1 MAFLT
6 SDSVIGSFMLVLWIV
21 FSPVWFALFW
31 WFSAFSSKLDF
42 SKKLNSSS
50 GSASVF
56 SCLLPFIIFQY
67 FLELLRF
74 NFLKL
79 FDILF
84 FKLGM
89 V

>member
-21 FSPVWFALFW
+21 FSPVWFVLFW
-31 WFSAFSSKLDF
+31 WLSAFSSKLDF
-42 SKKLNSSS
+42 LKKLNISS

-56 SCLLPFIIFQY
+56 SCFLPFKIFQY

-74 NFLKL
+74 NFLSFWIFCFL
-79 FDILF
+79 NW
-84 FKLGM
+84 
-89 V
+89 VW